1 MNELIDIIIHNIHV
15 NGNIFFSFLLIG
27 LTEVEYASFLDKPI
41 IPMHFDDHKATGLL
55 ARIINAHESYDIQ
68 TKQSLKEN
76 FPKVKE
82 ALVNARKQQP
92 QATGELAFIIIIVEN
107 FFVASM
113 LHRISTE
120 K

>member
-1 MNELIDIIIHNIHV
+1 MSDIKIHNIYAD
-15 NGNIFFSFLLIG
+15 GNIFFSFLLIG

-76 FPKVKE
+76 LPKLTE
-82 ALVNARKQQP
+82 ALVNAKKQQP
-92 QATGELAFIIIIVEN
+92 LAAGKLAFIIIFMEN
-107 FFVASM
+107 YIIAFM
-113 LHRISTE
+113 LPRMLLTD